1 MRRTFS
7 VLILLF
13 LCGALGCG
21 GGSRNVIVPQP
32 QVTNAFMFL
41 QEVPNQGATFTP
53 MSGQYTVTGSDIT
66 FQALPAQD
74 PVTGQVVGAD
84 FGSMYLSAA
93 GDKVAFDLWGGMDVV
108 PVDQWDIYVESAN
121 GQTITQITNDSYED
135 AYPQLSADGR
145 KVVFNSQRDL
155 GSGLTEVAIVSSTT
169 TPMTPAVVLPM
180 PLGAQ
185 ALWDPTFSPDG
196 RKIAVEA
203 IGDNNTN
210 GSFDGILLMNA
221 DGSSPRLITNPA
233 TACDCWDGFPAF
245 TPDGSQIVF
254 TGYTNSTD
262 GSYLDL
268 YITNLDGSGTTLLTD
283 GVGFN
288 VDPLVI
294 HVPGMAQKI
303 VFESNRDNLTAT
315 ASAGYDLYS
324 MNLDGSGLLRL
335 TSNGLFDGFSQ
346 EWFVPQGTAATAK
359 AAIRARHGHRLPA
372 QAAGRPLHGLK
383 W

>member
-1 MRRTFS
+1 MRRTLS

-13 LCGALGCG
+13 LSGALGCG
-21 GGSRNVIVPQP
+21 GGSKAVIVPQA

-41 QEVPNQGATFTP
+41 QEVPNQSATFTP
-53 MSGQYTVTGSDIT
+53 MTGQYTVRGSDVS
-66 FQALPAQD
+66 FQARPAQD
-74 PVTGQVVGAD
+74 PVTGQMVGAD

-93 GDKVAFDLWGGMDVV
+93 GDKIAFDLWGGMDIV

-155 GSGLTEVAIVSSTT
+155 GTGLTEVVVVSSTN
-169 TPMTPAVVLPM
+169 TPMSPAIVLPM

-185 ALWDPTFSPDG
+185 ELWDPTFSPDG
-196 RKIAVEA
+196 SKIAAEA
-203 IGDNNTN
+203 IGYNNAD
-210 GSFDGILLMNA
+210 GSFDGIVVMNA

-233 TACDCWDGFPAF
+233 SACECWDGFPAF
-245 TPDGSQIVF
+245 TPDGSRVVF

-268 YITNLDGSGTTLLTD
+268 YITNLDGSGTTLLSD
-283 GVGFN
+283 SLGYN

-294 HVPGMAQKI
+294 HVPGLAQKI
-303 VFESNRDNLTAT
+303 VFQSNRDNLTAS
-315 ASAGYDLYS
+315 ASTGYDLYS

-346 EWFVPQGTAATAK
+346 QWFVPQGSAATAK
-359 AAIRARHGHRLPA
+359 AAIRARHGHRLGW
-372 QAAGRPLHGLK
+372 QAGGRLLHGLK